1 MGGCLIRTPPRVR
14 VDAMAPRRLRQEIDD
29 ILEEA
34 AGSSFLGQAAIVNK
48 AFPGDFGNDKL
59 LRLTVKLFEGIRQS
73 LDRLAT
79 EIEDLGTR
87 VADLEGRT

>member
-1 MGGCLIRTPPRVR
+1 LLRARRR
-14 VDAMAPRRLRQEIDD
+14 VDVVPMVAEGLREEIDAV
-29 ILEEA
+29 LAEA

-48 AFPGDFGNDKL
+48 GFPGDIGNDKL

-79 EIEDLGTR
+79 EVEDLGTR
-87 VADLEGRT
+87 VAELELP